1 MTVDRN
7 LPALR
12 AIQLTP
18 FEHVDG
24 RLFFELRDMLQIAP
38 RPIAVSGAA
47 CFVLAHLDGQHT
59 IADVQRAFREQTGQ
73 HLPADEIEHLVAILD
88 SHCFLDT
95 PRFADAL
102 AAQAEAY
109 QAAAC
114 RDNRDR
120 WPAADELRAAID
132 AMLCA
137 TEVEPIPHLRGI
149 IAPHLDYR
157 RGAPCYAAAYAL
169 LRNAGPADRYVIFGA
184 NHFGRS
190 ASAVATKKDFQTP
203 LGRAVTDRAF
213 IRRLEDRLG
222 VDLCRFELDHR
233 TEHSIELQVHVLQY
247 CWPDG
252 EFEIVPILCPDIC
265 GPTGTAPAN
274 GYGPDLADLADA
286 VREIAQTDDRSTV
299 LIAGADLSHVGRSF
313 GADEPMTPDKLAEL
327 ERFDR
332 TVLGLIE
339 IGDVEAAAEM
349 VRASANETNICS
361 LGALY
366 VWRRALRNQQCRLL
380 RYHQALDPETDTNV
394 TCAAAAAW

>member
-169 LRNAGPADRYVIFGA
+169 LRNAGPADRYCHLRGQSLRAIGVGGGDQEGLPNPARTGGYGSGF
-184 NHFGRS
+184 HP
-190 ASAVATKKDFQTP
+190 AS
-203 LGRAVTDRAF
+203 G
-213 IRRLEDRLG
+213 
-222 VDLCRFELDHR
+222 
-233 TEHSIELQVHVLQY
+233 
-247 CWPDG
+247 
-252 EFEIVPILCPDIC
+252 
-265 GPTGTAPAN
+265 GPTG
-274 GYGPDLADLADA
+274 
-286 VREIAQTDDRSTV
+286 
-299 LIAGADLSHVGRSF
+299 
-313 GADEPMTPDKLAEL
+313 
-327 ERFDR
+327 
-332 TVLGLIE
+332 
-339 IGDVEAAAEM
+339 
-349 VRASANETNICS
+349 
-361 LGALY
+361 
-366 VWRRALRNQQCRLL
+366 CR
-380 RYHQALDPETDTNV
+380 PV
-394 TCAAAAAW
+394 PV